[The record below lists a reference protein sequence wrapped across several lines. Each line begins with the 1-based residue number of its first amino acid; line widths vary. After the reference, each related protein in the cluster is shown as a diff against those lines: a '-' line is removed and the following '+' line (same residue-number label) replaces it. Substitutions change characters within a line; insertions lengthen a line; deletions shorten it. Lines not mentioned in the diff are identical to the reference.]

1 MCAYFCMHLMERAT
15 HAANVRA
22 ALRAARGASVAS
34 NDNGIDQ
41 LRLHEQ
47 ETLINAR
54 IHLTQQEL
62 QHRRGATLAYEC
74 GQRKEL
80 GVRLASDIPM
90 LFHLRDR
97 AVCCGRLDP
106 ALRPFYYFI
115 GLNRSCSGTPRLL
128 PAAQVEAAYQQVRDY
143 ARPPRIWEP
152 PPYAGFFA
160 TEPMLRIERSLR
172 KPLLIICNKLDFK
185 EFEASP
191 FANMPHKARLSAAQP
206 LNAEARAGWD
216 NLDRAS
222 NFISTA
228 ALDQIVSHLYGSYTL
243 VYYRFCCEGLGRP
256 VDWDDRRSAQYAS
269 QLDDKFMLR
278 RKYPL
283 VHLVEDYTGNSSL
296 RAHNLW
302 LLSIASICKRF
313 ITVQGGTSYMFA
325 YFAETHLVQG
335 GYGPGSEHGFRQLK
349 LFSGE
354 KRSPRLHRARTNR
367 ELIELARRLF

>member
-1 MCAYFCMHLMERAT
+1 MRASAT
-15 HAANVRA
+15 HAASVRA
-22 ALRAARGASVAS
+22 ALRASRAAAASS
-34 NDNGIDQ
+34 DGGLSQ
-41 LRLHEQ
+41 LRLYEQ
-47 ETLINAR
+47 EALINAR
-54 IHLTQQEL
+54 IHTSQRGQQ
-62 QHRRGATLAYEC
+62 QRPGATLAYEC

-90 LFHLRDR
+90 LFGLRDR
-97 AVCCGRLDP
+97 IVCCGRLDP
-106 ALRPFYYFI
+106 AMRPFYYFI
-115 GLNRSCSGTPRLL
+115 GLNGSCSAAPRLL
-128 PAAQVEAAYQQVRDY
+128 PAAQVEATYVQVRDH
-143 ARPPRIWEP
+143 ARPPRTWEP
-152 PPYAGFFA
+152 PPYAAFFA
-160 TEPMLRIERSLR
+160 TEPMLRVERNLR

-191 FANMPHKARLSAAQP
+191 LSNMPHKARLSAAQP
-206 LNAEARAGWD
+206 LDTDVKAGWD

-228 ALDQIVSHLYGSYTL
+228 ALDQIVSHLYASYTL

-269 QLDDKFMLR
+269 RLDDKVMLR
-278 RKYPL
+278 RKYPG
-283 VHLVEDYTGNSSL
+283 VHLVEDFTGNSSL

-302 LLSIASICKRF
+302 LLSVASICRRF

-335 GYGPGSEHGFRQLK
+335 GYGPGSEHGFGQLK
-349 LFSGE
+349 LFSGA

-367 ELIELARRLF
+367 ELIELARRIF

>member
-1 MCAYFCMHLMERAT
+1 MQRAT
-15 HAANVRA
+15 HAASVRA
-22 ALRAARGASVAS
+22 ALRASRAAAASS
-34 NDNGIDQ
+34 DGSLSQ
-41 LRLHEQ
+41 LRLYEQ
-47 ETLINAR
+47 EALINAR
-54 IHLTQQEL
+54 IHTSQRGQQ
-62 QHRRGATLAYEC
+62 QRPGATLAYEC

-90 LFHLRDR
+90 LFGLRDR
-97 AVCCGRLDP
+97 IVCCGRLDP
-106 ALRPFYYFI
+106 AMRPFYYFI
-115 GLNRSCSGTPRLL
+115 GLNGSCSAAPRLL
-128 PAAQVEAAYQQVRDY
+128 PAAQVEATYVQVRDH
-143 ARPPRIWEP
+143 ARPPRTWEP
-152 PPYAGFFA
+152 PPYAAFFA
-160 TEPMLRIERSLR
+160 TEPMLRVERNLR

-191 FANMPHKARLSAAQP
+191 LSNMPHKARLSAAQP
-206 LNAEARAGWD
+206 LDTDVKAGWD

-228 ALDQIVSHLYGSYTL
+228 ALDQIVSHLYASYTL

-269 QLDDKFMLR
+269 RLDDKVMLR
-278 RKYPL
+278 RKYPG
-283 VHLVEDYTGNSSL
+283 VHLVEDFTGNSSL

-302 LLSIASICKRF
+302 LLSVASICRRF

-335 GYGPGSEHGFRQLK
+335 GYGPGSEHEFRQLK
-349 LFSGE
+349 LFSGA

-367 ELIELARRLF
+367 ELIELARRIF